1 MIINFIPTMA
11 TNTEDIQVQLWAYI
25 DKACNDAEMQR
36 IASLI
41 TTDKNWEAQYKELL
55 AFHNELAHIEAEQPS
70 LRFTKNVM
78 EAITAA
84 KVAPAAK
91 TYVNPWVLRSIAAI
105 FAVLLAGIFIYI
117 LSGLN
122 WNTPSS
128 TASSFPFGYN
138 KTVIGNWWA
147 AIILVNVVL
156 LIIFIDA
163 LLGRKKAQS

>member
-1 MIINFIPTMA
+1 MIINFIPAMA
-11 TNTEDIQVQLWAYI
+11 TNTEDIQGQLWAYI

-55 AFHNELAHIEAEQPS
+55 AFHNELANIEAEQPS

-91 TYVNPWVLRSIAAI
+91 TYVNLWVVRSIVAL
-105 FAVLLAGIFIYI
+105 FALLLVVVFIYI
-117 LSGLN
+117 LPGLN
-122 WNTPSS
+122 WATSPSTTSS
-128 TASSFPFGYN
+128 TNFNFSKINTDS
-138 KTVIGNWWA
+138 WWEA
-147 AIILVNVVL
+147 LVLVNIVL
-156 LIIFIDA
+156 LIVLIDA
-163 LLGRKKAQS
+163 VLRRKKAHS